1 MKFSAALILAALPLL
16 AAAAPR
22 GRFGAKGQFRGGKG
36 GNRGGNK
43 GQQGGNKGAQGAK
56 AASAAPAKAT
66 TAAAANNAGKGAAVG
81 AAAGA
86 ATGATAAGGAAA
98 AANNAGKGAAAT
110 AATGTQD
117 AQTSLTL
124 DPAVLATSFFL
135 DGLANA
141 TPGQVA
147 SLTSKNNFI
156 NFCKGTG
163 KPITNG
169 AQIKTGSCNP
179 APMGIIAATT
189 NMPSAKFQFPTNG
202 GTVAANTAF
211 NVQLKV
217 KNIELGNFVNAQAS
231 YFAGPQQVNAQGN
244 IIGHT
249 HVVIEAIDSLAST
262 TLTDPTK
269 FAFFKGVD
277 QGQDGNGVVSVAVA
291 AGLPDGFYRMTTI
304 NSSANHAPVA
314 VAVAQHGSTED
325 CVYFTVGK
333 GGKDAAGEDAAAQAA
348 ASALAAKTGAAATA
362 VNDAGKGGAAA
373 TAAAATATKAAAAA
387 AGGAK
392 KAGQNKGQQ
401 AAKGGKFGGGRK
413 GGKRFSR
420 E

>member
-43 GQQGGNKGAQGAK
+43 AQQGGNKGAQGAK
-56 AASAAPAKAT
+56 ATSAAPAKA

-86 ATGATAAGGAAA
+86 ATGATAAGAA
-98 AANNAGKGAAAT
+98 AANNAGKGAAAAGT

-124 DPAVLATSFFL
+124 DPAVLATSFFQN
-135 DGLANA
+135 GLANA

-156 NFCKGTG
+156 NFCKDSG

-169 AQIKTGSCNP
+169 AQVKTGSCNP

-202 GTVAANTAF
+202 GTVAPNTAF

-217 KNIELGNFVNAQAS
+217 KNIQLGNFVNAQAS
-231 YFAGPQQVNAQGN
+231 YFAAPQQINAQGN

-249 HVVIEAIDSLAST
+249 HIVIEAIDSLAST
-262 TLTDPTK
+262 TVTDPTK

-304 NSSANHAPVA
+304 NTSANHTPVA

-333 GGKDAAGEDAAAQAA
+333 GGNNAAGEDAAAQAA

-373 TAAAATATKAAAAA
+373 TAAAATATKAAAV
-387 AGGAK
+387 AGNAN